1 MLTSLLNGRMMA
13 DRHGSDSPSI
23 VALHGWARDSSD
35 WNATLRGY
43 DALALDLPGFG
54 NTPAP
59 AAAIGSPGYAE
70 LVIEALDAL
79 AAGAGDAAKPV
90 VLMGHSFG
98 GRVAIHVAARR
109 PDLVAG
115 LILTGVPLFRRDGAA
130 AKSPAVFRAA
140 RALNRR
146 GLIAD
151 AVMDRMRDRYGSPDY
166 RASSG
171 VMRSV
176 FVTVVNE
183 TYDGPVATV
192 AASGIPVWLVWGER
206 DTEAPVSVANRIHE
220 KMERSALRVVPG
232 SGHLIDAALSDALR
246 AAVADCTSSPARH

>member
-13 DRHGSDSPSI
+13 DRHGSESPSI

-35 WNATLRGY
+35 WIATLRGH

-59 AAAIGSPGYAE
+59 AGPIGSPEYADV
-70 LVIEALDAL
+70 VIEALDDL
-79 AAGAGDAAKPV
+79 AANPGAAPV
-90 VLMGHSFG
+90 ILMGHSFG
-98 GRVAIHVAARR
+98 GRVGIHVAARR

-115 LILTGVPLFRRDGAA
+115 LILTGVPLYRRGGAR
-130 AKSPAVFRAA
+130 AKSPATFRAA
-140 RALNRR
+140 KALNRR
-146 GLIAD
+146 GLISD

-166 RASSG
+166 RATSG

-183 TYDGPVATV
+183 TYDAPVATV
-192 AASGIPVWLVWGER
+192 AASDIPVRLVWGER
-206 DTEAPVSVANRIHE
+206 DTEAPVSVANQIHE
-220 KMERSALRVVPG
+220 KIEHSHLTVVPG

-246 AAVADCTSSPARH
+246 TAVADCKSSSARR